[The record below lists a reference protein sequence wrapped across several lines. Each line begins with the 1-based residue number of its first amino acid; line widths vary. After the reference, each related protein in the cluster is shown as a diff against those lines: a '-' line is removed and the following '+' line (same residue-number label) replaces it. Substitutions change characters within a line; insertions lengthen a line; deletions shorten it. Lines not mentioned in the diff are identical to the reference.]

1 MNFAI
6 VKIIQST
13 YRHCDSYKFHSQ
25 FKSIVLNTNLI
36 NGKTEKEVQNVF
48 QSLTRVTKCSKIS
61 RSLYNEGDF
70 CQFFFIYSFLWPAL
84 KCDALFYIF
93 LFHQFK
99 SLPDS
104 FKVLSISSATWFLLL
119 FHVAAAYWQVKLVVQ
134 FSSSSYTATTMM
146 MMEVIFLLSRCFF
159 LEYVTHYGGFCS
171 HCKLSEESFH
181 IHHHHHL
188 RIRRALFSFLRAH
201 EWSWEENN
209 VECVWILRTNN
220 EGTATCFPFIS
231 HFNNFFTNPI

>member
-159 LEYVTHYGGFCS
+159 WSMLPITVVFVLIVSYRKRASIFIIIIIWELEELY
-171 HCKLSEESFH
+171 FH
-181 IHHHHHL
+181 
-188 RIRRALFSFLRAH
+188 F
-201 EWSWEENN
+201 WELTNEA
-209 VECVWILRTNN
+209 EKRTMSNAY
-220 EGTATCFPFIS
+220 EY
-231 HFNNFFTNPI
+231 